1 MRGKCE
7 RNSSTVLPVRNGF
20 AVTAVALHPRLSAV
34 GRQRKSPTP
43 AKAHAGNLRRQRAN
57 FLLAAAA
64 SMIAISAAASA
75 QPTNSP
81 APSPKSPPAAKP
93 NPRAIVVTGTRRQYD
108 STIDRRIYTITNDL
122 QGANGSIG
130 DVLRNVPSVDV
141 DLQGNVSLRGDSHV
155 TITVDGKPTSL
166 FNGPGGGQTLLQVP
180 ASQYER
186 VEVMTN
192 PSAAFGANGS
202 GGIINLITRKNRTSG
217 VTGSVRGALGTR
229 DRRKLGAS
237 IADKMGKLT
246 LNADASWRGDPQFTT
261 DIVHFFEPAS
271 GVTSREITKGVGEV
285 HLWTARIGADVD
297 LGGSNSLSA
306 DIHRTDFL
314 FHSNMKS
321 SLVGT
326 DAGEA
331 VVRLFDRN
339 GFFLQN
345 RFDTEGS
352 LSFQHDTN
360 GKADN
365 YSASLTYE
373 STRNEDLDRFDNIS
387 PLPVA
392 PDLFDNVSRASQLH
406 RTEAKADYTSP
417 RPDGS
422 SVQAGFD
429 VQLDRDRF
437 HDLGGFGATGAI
449 AAVPQPEF
457 TELFAFDRSVGAAYA
472 IYQRDFGKLAT
483 ETGVRVEA
491 EDRRSAVNGEVSS
504 RDREARL
511 FPSLH
516 LEWKLDKALSLKGS
530 VSTRI
535 QRPEPVDFDPF
546 RRFVD
551 PFHFTQGN
559 PLLRPETTL
568 SFEGGV
574 ERKKGKSF
582 DAATL
587 FYRRNRNGVTDLSQD
602 LGDGVLLTTRENLV
616 GSSELGLELVTNGPL
631 TKTLQYRLS
640 GDVYRFTI
648 DATNLDFGRR
658 SALIESGKAGID
670 WQPAKKDLAQVNISL
685 SSKTL
690 YPQGEADPM
699 LLINL
704 GYRHQLARQLFAFLT
719 AQDAL
724 HTYTAHGRIRTP
736 TLIQRTFDSAKTQA
750 AFVGVTWNF
759 GGKGKQPAFDYSG

>member
-1 MRGKCE
+1 MIR
-7 RNSSTVLPVRNGF
+7 RPRAI
-20 AVTAVALHPRLSAV
+20 AV
-34 GRQRKSPTP
+34 
-43 AKAHAGNLRRQRAN
+43 
-57 FLLAAAA
+57 LAAASSFIPA
-64 SMIAISAAASA
+64 SASA
-75 QPTNSP
+75 QATN
-81 APSPKSPPAAKP
+81 PAAP
-93 NPRAIVVTGTRRQYD
+93 ATNGPPSRAIVVTGTRRQYD
-108 STIDRRIYTITNDL
+108 STIDRRTYSITNDL

-130 DVLRNVPSVDV
+130 DVLRNIPSVDV

-155 TITVDGKPTSL
+155 TIMVDGKPTSL
-166 FNGPGGGQTLLQVP
+166 FNGPGGGQTLLQAP

-186 VEVMTN
+186 VEVMIN
-192 PSAAFGANGS
+192 PSAAFAANGS
-202 GGIINLITRKNRTSG
+202 GGIINLITRKNRASG
-217 VTGSVRGALGTR
+217 VSGSVRGALGTR
-229 DRRKLGAS
+229 GRRKLGAS
-237 IADKMGKLT
+237 IADKMGKVT

-261 DIVHFFEPAS
+261 DIVHFFEPNS
-271 GVTSREITKGVGEV
+271 GVTSREITKGVGAV
-285 HLWTARIGADVD
+285 HLWTARVGANVG

-321 SLVGT
+321 SLVG
-326 DAGEA
+326 DDSSGAI
-331 VVRLFDRN
+331 VRLFDRN

-352 LSFQHDTN
+352 LSFTHDTN
-360 GKADN
+360 GRADD

-387 PLPVA
+387 PLPPA
-392 PDLFDNVSRASQLH
+392 PDLFDNVSRVSQLH

-422 SVQAGFD
+422 SVQAGLD
-429 VQLDRDRF
+429 IQLDRDRF
-437 HDLGGFGATGAI
+437 HDLGGFGPTAEA
-449 AAVPQPEF
+449 AAVPQPQF
-457 TELFAFDRSVGAAYA
+457 TELFAFNRSVGAAYA
-472 IYQRDFGKLAT
+472 IYQRNFGRLAT
-483 ETGVRVEA
+483 ETGVRLEA
-491 EDRRSAVNGEVSS
+491 EDRSSGVVGDRSS
-504 RDREARL
+504 RNREARL

-516 LEWKLDKALSLKGS
+516 LEWKLDNATSLKAS

-535 QRPEPVDFDPF
+535 QRPDGVDFDPF

-551 PFHFTQGN
+551 PFHFAEGN
-559 PLLRPETTL
+559 PRLKAETTL

-616 GSSELGLELVTNGPL
+616 GSSELGLELVANGPL
-631 TKTLQYRLS
+631 TKTLGYRLS
-640 GDVYRFTI
+640 GDVYRFAI
-648 DATNLDFGRR
+648 DATNLGFGRR

-670 WQPAKKDLAQVNISL
+670 WQPGKKDLAQINVSL
-685 SSKTL
+685 SGKTL
-690 YPQGEADPM
+690 YPQVEADPM

-704 GYRHQLARQLFAFLT
+704 GYRHQLTSRLFAFLT

-750 AFVGVTWNF
+750 AFIGITWNF
-759 GGKGKQPAFDYSG
+759 GGKGKQPGFDYSG

>member
-1 MRGKCE
+1 M
-7 RNSSTVLPVRNGF
+7 VRRTSKI
-20 AVTAVALHPRLSAV
+20 ALLAVACSIIAIP
-34 GRQRKSPTP
+34 
-43 AKAHAGNLRRQRAN
+43 
-57 FLLAAAA
+57 AAAR
-64 SMIAISAAASA
+64 A
-75 QPTNSP
+75 QPTNAP
-81 APSPKSPPAAKP
+81 AAPSKPPP
-93 NPRAIVVTGTRRQYD
+93 PRAIVVNGTRRQYD
-108 STIDRRIYTITNDL
+108 STIDRRIYSITNDL

-130 DVLRNVPSVDV
+130 DVLRNIPSVDV

-155 TITVDGKPTSL
+155 TILVDGKPTSL

-202 GGIINLITRKNRTSG
+202 GGIINLITRKDRAAG
-217 VTGSVRGALGTR
+217 VTGSVRGSVGTR
-229 DRRKLGAS
+229 GRRKLGAS
-237 IADKMGKLT
+237 VADKIGKVT

-261 DIVHFFEPAS
+261 DIVHFFEPES

-285 HLWTARIGADVD
+285 HLWTARVGADVD
-297 LGGSNSLSA
+297 LGGFNSLSA
-306 DIHRTDFL
+306 DLHRTDFL

-321 SLVGT
+321 TLVG
-326 DAGEA
+326 DDSSGAI
-331 VVRLFDRN
+331 VRLFDRN

-352 LSFQHDTN
+352 LSFQHDTG
-360 GKADN
+360 GKADD

-387 PLPVA
+387 PLPAA
-392 PDLFDNVSRASQLH
+392 PDLFDNVKRVSQLH

-422 SVQAGFD
+422 SIQAGVD
-429 VQLDRDRF
+429 LQLDRDRF
-437 HDLGGFGATGAI
+437 RDLGGFGPTAAV
-449 AAVPQPEF
+449 AAVPQPQF

-483 ETGVRVEA
+483 ETGVRLEA
-491 EDRRSAVNGEVSS
+491 EDRRSGVIGNGSS
-504 RDREARL
+504 GSREARL

-516 LEWKLDKALSLKGS
+516 LEWKLDKTTSLKGS

-535 QRPEPVDFDPF
+535 QRPDPVDFDPF

-551 PFHFTQGN
+551 PFHFEQGN
-559 PLLRPETTL
+559 PRLKSENTL
-568 SFEGGV
+568 SFEGGL
-574 ERKKGKSF
+574 EHKKGKSF
-582 DAATL
+582 DSATL
-587 FYRRNRNGVTDLSQD
+587 YYRRNRNGVTDVSQD
-602 LGDGVLLTTRENLV
+602 IGDEVFLTTRENLV
-616 GSSELGLELVTNGPL
+616 GSSELGFELVANGPL
-631 TKTLQYRLS
+631 TKTLGYRLS
-640 GDVYRFTI
+640 GDVYRFAI
-648 DATNLDFGRR
+648 DATNLGFGRR

-670 WQPAKKDLAQVNISL
+670 WQPGKKDLAQVNLSL
-685 SSKTL
+685 SGKTL

-704 GYRHQLARQLFAFLT
+704 GYRHQLTKQLFAFLT

-750 AFVGVTWNF
+750 AFIGITWNF
-759 GGKGKQPAFDYSG
+759 GGKGKQPSFDYSG

>member
-1 MRGKCE
+1 MIR
-7 RNSSTVLPVRNGF
+7 RP
-20 AVTAVALHPRLSAV
+20 SAI
-34 GRQRKSPTP
+34 
-43 AKAHAGNLRRQRAN
+43 A
-57 FLLAAAA
+57 LLAAASSIIPA
-64 SMIAISAAASA
+64 SASA
-75 QPTNSP
+75 QSTNPP
-81 APSPKSPPAAKP
+81 APAAKAP
-93 NPRAIVVTGTRRQYD
+93 PPRAIVVTGTRRQYD
-108 STIDRRIYTITNDL
+108 STIDRRIYSIGNDV
-122 QGANGSIG
+122 QAANGSIG
-130 DVLRNVPSVDV
+130 DVLRNIPSVDV

-155 TITVDGKPTSL
+155 TIMVDGKPTSL

-202 GGIINLITRKNRTSG
+202 GGIINLITRKNRASG

-229 DRRKLGAS
+229 GRRKLGAS
-237 IADKMGKLT
+237 IADKVGKLT

-261 DIVHFFEPAS
+261 DIVNFFEPDS
-271 GVTSREITKGVGEV
+271 GVTSREVTKGVGEV
-285 HLWTARIGADVD
+285 HLWTARVGADAD
-297 LGGSNSLSA
+297 LGGFNSLSA

-314 FHSNMKS
+314 FHSDMKS
-321 SLVGT
+321 TLIGT
-326 DAGEA
+326 DASDA
-331 VVRLFDRN
+331 IVREFDRN

-352 LSFQHDTN
+352 LSFNHDTS
-360 GKADN
+360 GKADD

-373 STRNEDLDRFDNIS
+373 STRNDDVDRFDNIS
-387 PLPVA
+387 PLPPA
-392 PDLFDNVSRASQLH
+392 PDLFDNVSRISQLH

-422 SVQAGFD
+422 SIQAGFD

-437 HDLGGFGATGAI
+437 HDLGGFGATAAI
-449 AAVPQPEF
+449 AAVPQPQF

-472 IYQRDFGKLAT
+472 IYQRDFGKLET
-483 ETGVRVEA
+483 ETGIRLEA
-491 EDRRSAVNGEVSS
+491 EDRRSGVIGDGSS
-504 RDREARL
+504 RDRQARF

-516 LEWKLDKALSLKGS
+516 LQWKLDKTLSLKGS

-535 QRPEPVDFDPF
+535 QRPDPEDFDPF

-551 PFHFTQGN
+551 PFHFDEGN
-559 PLLRPETTL
+559 PRLKSETTL
-568 SFEGGV
+568 SFEGGI

-582 DAATL
+582 GAATL
-587 FYRRNRNGVTDLSQD
+587 FYRRNRDGVTDLSQD

-616 GSSELGLELVTNGPL
+616 GSSELGFELVANGPL
-631 TKTLQYRLS
+631 TKTLGYRLS
-640 GDVYRFTI
+640 GDVYRFSI
-648 DATNLDFGRR
+648 DATNLGFGRR

-670 WQPAKKDLAQVNISL
+670 WQPGKKDLAQLNVSL
-685 SSKTL
+685 SGETL

-704 GYRHQLARQLFAFLT
+704 GYRHQLTRQLFAFLT

-750 AFVGVTWNF
+750 AFIGVTWNF
-759 GGKGKQPAFDYSG
+759 GGKGKQPGFDYAG